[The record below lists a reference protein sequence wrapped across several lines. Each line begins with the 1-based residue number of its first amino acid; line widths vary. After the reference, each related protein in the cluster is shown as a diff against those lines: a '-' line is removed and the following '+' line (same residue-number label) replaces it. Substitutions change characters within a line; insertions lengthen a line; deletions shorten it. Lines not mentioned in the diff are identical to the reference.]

1 METIKVNL
9 AERGYPIW
17 IGRHLLERLADML
30 ADNWHGKQLIVIT
43 QELLAE
49 QYGRKFIGALKASG
63 FNAVLLLV
71 PAGEKAK
78 TLEQVENIYQQL
90 VDLNCDK
97 ETLLIAL
104 GGGTV
109 GDVTG
114 FVAATYLRGIAYI
127 QVPTTLLAMVDSAIG
142 GKTGVNLPQG
152 KNLVGAIHQPQAVA
166 IAPGFL
172 KSLPKREIVSGLA
185 EVLKYGAI
193 RDREFWFYLAANLDA
208 IIALNQKPLLDT
220 IRKSCAIKAGIVVQ
234 DEHEQDL
241 RRILNF
247 GHTVGHALE
256 NLSGY
261 GQLTHGEAVALGM
274 LCAGEISHRRGFIND
289 DDWQSLS
296 TTLRRLPLPEL
307 PSFASVKVLEVIRRD
322 KKVRSGRL
330 HKKVR
335 SGRLH
340 FVLLE
345 GLGKAVIVDDV
356 TDEEIIQSLE
366 VL

>member
-9 AERGYPIW
+9 AERSYLIW
-17 IGRHLLERLADML
+17 IDQQLLDRLPDLL
-30 ADNWHGKQLIVIT
+30 ADNWHSKQVVIIT
-43 QELLAE
+43 QALLAD
-49 QYGRKFIGALKASG
+49 QYGRKLADVLNMSG
-63 FNAVLLLV
+63 FNAALLLL

-78 TLEQVENIYQQL
+78 TLKQVENIYQQL

-114 FVAATYLRGIAYI
+114 FVAATYLRGISYL

-152 KNLVGAIHQPQAVA
+152 KNLVGAIHQPIA
-166 IAPGFL
+166 IAIDTEFL
-172 KSLPKREIVSGLA
+172 KSLPKREIVSGLV
-185 EVLKYGAI
+185 EILKYGAI
-193 RDREFWFYLAANLDA
+193 WDREFWQELTEDLEALMIVETTA
-208 IIALNQKPLLDT
+208 ILRA
-220 IRKSCAIKAGIVVQ
+220 IRKSCAIKAGIVVR

-274 LCAGEISHRRGFIND
+274 LCAGKISRQRGFINA
-289 DDWQSLS
+289 DDWRSLR
-296 TTLRRLPLPEL
+296 TTLRCLPLPDL
-307 PSFASVKVLEVIRRD
+307 PSIAGAKVLEVIRRD
-322 KKVRSGRL
+322 
-330 HKKVR
+330 KKVR

>member
-17 IGRHLLERLADML
+17 IDRQLLNQLPDLL
-30 ADNWHGKQLIVIT
+30 ADNWQNKQIVVIT
-43 QELLAE
+43 QPLLAE
-49 QYGRKFIGALKASG
+49 QYGQKLTGALSKRG
-63 FNAVLLLV
+63 FNATLLLL
-71 PAGEKAK
+71 PAGEEAKA
-78 TLEQVENIYQQL
+78 LVQVEDLYRQL
-90 VDLNCDK
+90 LELNCDK
-97 ETLLIAL
+97 DTLLLAL

-114 FVAATYLRGIAYI
+114 FVAATFLRGISYI

-152 KNLVGAIHQPQAVA
+152 KNLVGSIYQPQAVA
-166 IAPGFL
+166 VDPAVL
-172 KSLPKREIVSGLA
+172 ATLPHWEVVSGLA

-193 RDREFWFYLAANLDA
+193 RDREFWFYLSANLDA
-208 IIALNQKPLLDT
+208 LIALGQEPLLEA

-274 LCAGEISHRRGFIND
+274 LCAGEISHRRGLIDD
-289 DDWQSLS
+289 DDWRSLS
-296 TTLRRLPLPEL
+296 TTLRRLPLPDS
-307 PSFASVKVLEVIRRD
+307 PSIAGAKVLDVIRRD
-322 KKVRSGRL
+322 
-330 HKKVR
+330 KKVR

>member
-9 AERGYPIW
+9 AHRGYPIW
-17 IGRHLLERLADML
+17 IDWQLLDRLPELLVA
-30 ADNWHGKQLIVIT
+30 NWQSKQVVVIT
-43 QELLAE
+43 QALLVE
-49 QYGRKFIGALKASG
+49 QYGRKLTGALSKKG
-63 FNAVLLLV
+63 FNATLLLL
-71 PAGEKAK
+71 PAGEEAKA
-78 TLEQVENIYQQL
+78 LVQVENLYRQL
-90 VDLNCDK
+90 IDLSCDK
-97 ETLLIAL
+97 ETLLLAL

-114 FVAATYLRGIAYI
+114 FVAATFLRGIAYL

-142 GKTGVNLPQG
+142 GKTGVNLPHG
-152 KNLVGAIHQPQAVA
+152 KNQVGSIYQPQAVA
-166 IAPGFL
+166 VDPAVL
-172 KSLPKREIVSGLA
+172 VTLPRREVVSGLA

-193 RDREFWFYLAANLDA
+193 WDWEFWQELTENLEALMIVETTA
-208 IIALNQKPLLDT
+208 IFRAIM
-220 IRKSCAIKAGIVVQ
+220 KSCAIKAGIVVR

-274 LCAGEISHRRGFIND
+274 LCAGKISLQRGFIND
-289 DDWQSLS
+289 DDWRSLR
-296 TTLRRLPLPEL
+296 TTLRRLPLPDL
-307 PSFASVKVLEVIRRD
+307 PSIAGAKVLEVIRRD

-330 HKKVR
+330 H
-335 SGRLH
+335 

-345 GLGKAVIVDDV
+345 GLGNAVIVDDV